1 MRNGRGWPGFV
12 LRSTITAM
20 HTMTNASSVPMFTIF
35 PMSSIGVT
43 LPTIAASK
51 PTRMVFL

>member
-1 MRNGRGWPGFV
+1 MQ
-12 LRSTITAM
+12 TITK
-20 HTMTNASSVPMFTIF
+20 ASSVPMLTIF

-51 PTRMVFL
+51 PTRIVFLYGVRNRG